1 MSDSKMSEIVPE
13 EYKKRAIELSEDHV
27 DWFFNIV
34 RPLLLTFS
42 QHHFRHGWEERGIA
56 DCEEEIKEFDSK
68 ETLTE
73 ERPKSD
79 NSLIS

>member
-42 QHHFRHGWEERGIA
+42 QHHFRHGNDQALSE
-56 DCEEEIKEFDSK
+56 
-68 ETLTE
+68 
-73 ERPKSD
+73 
-79 NSLIS
+79 N